1 MDRDLS
7 PAEFE
12 RFRDLAYELAGISYP
27 REKLALLSNRIKTR
41 LRASHTATYD
51 AYLTLLKSSAGTRE
65 LQGFLDAVTTN
76 ETYFYRCPR
85 HWQLFRE
92 WAQRRLAD
100 GKARREGL
108 RIWSAASSNG
118 AEAYTIAI
126 VLRELLGANFGG
138 VPAQILGTDLSQH
151 ILEEARAGQFTA
163 HAVAQVP
170 QVELARY
177 FAKTGDEQFS
187 VLPELQRVV
196 KFAPHNLM
204 QVLRGHPP
212 FDCIFLRNVMIYFDP
227 PTKQKVLENV
237 HAVCK
242 PGGILFVGEAESLI
256 HLTQP
261 FRYVAPSLFE
271 RPTAPAT
278 PAPAPVRS

>member
-138 VPAQILGTDLSQH
+138 VPVQILGTDLSQH

-212 FDCIFLRNVMIYFDP
+212 FDCIFLRNVMIYFDAE
-227 PTKQKVLENV
+227 TKRQVIGRLVEQL
-237 HAVCK
+237 A
-242 PGGILFVGEAESLI
+242 PGGHFIVGHSESLNG
-256 HLTQP
+256 LTDRLKP
-261 FRYVAPSLFE
+261 VKPTIYRLPS
-271 RPTAPAT
+271 
-278 PAPAPVRS
+278 